1 MVSGEMVGTKEG
13 GSGVAAPSKNDKGGA
28 SDAKAKLGELQDGS
42 SRSLVLLQLAVRLQ
56 LGVVCD
62 VEIGESG
69 P

>member
-28 SDAKAKLGELQDGS
+28 SDAKAKLGKLHDGS
-42 SRSLVLLQLAVRLQ
+42 SGLGLAVRLQ

-62 VEIGESG
+62 EIGESG